1 MNVALKTNNIL
12 VYEYYHSKSNNV
24 NLIFPRMKRS
34 ASPNMEVMP
43 GELTAM

>member
-1 MNVALKTNNIL
+1 MNVSLKTNSIL
-12 VYEYYHSKSNNV
+12 VYEYYYSKLNNV

-34 ASPNMEVMP
+34 ASPNMEVTP